1 MQNKD
6 LETFYPTNRQ
16 EWREWLTENHRSKQF
31 IWLVCYKKK
40 TNMPTLSWSEAV
52 EEALCFGWIDSTRN
66 TVNDEKFVQLFSKR
80 KAKSTWSKVNK
91 EKVLLLI
98 EQGLMTQAGHESI
111 EIAKQNGSWII
122 LDEVEALSI
131 PTDLEEAFKANPDS
145 MDYFLSLSK
154 SVKKGILQWIVLA
167 KRTETRA
174 KRINEIVV
182 TLAQKLKP
190 RQF

>member
-16 EWREWLTENHRSKQF
+16 EWRKWLTENHRTKQS

-40 TNMPTLSWSEAV
+40 ANIPTISWSDAV

>member
-16 EWREWLTENHRSKQF
+16 EWREWLAENHRSKQS

-40 TNMPTLSWSEAV
+40 TNIPTLSWSEAV

-98 EQGLMTQAGHESI
+98 EQELMTQAGHESI

-131 PTDLEEAFKANPDS
+131 PPDLDEALKANPDS

-174 KRINEIVV
+174 KRINEIVGM
-182 TLAQKLKP
+182 LAQKLKP

>member
-16 EWREWLTENHRSKQF
+16 EWREWLIENHRLKQS

-80 KAKSTWSKVNK
+80 KANSTWSKVNK

-98 EQGLMTQAGHESI
+98 EKGLMTQAGHESI
-111 EIAKQNGSWII
+111 ELAKQNGSWII

-131 PTDLEEAFKANPDS
+131 PPDLEETLKANPDS

-174 KRINEIVV
+174 KRINEIGGM
-182 TLAQKLKP
+182 LAQKLKP

>member
-16 EWREWLTENHRSKQF
+16 EWREWLIENHRLKQS

-80 KAKSTWSKVNK
+80 KANSTWSKVNK

-98 EQGLMTQAGHESI
+98 EKGLMTQAGHESI
-111 EIAKQNGSWII
+111 ELAKQNGSWII

-131 PTDLEEAFKANPDS
+131 PPDLEEALKANPDS

-174 KRINEIVV
+174 KRINEIVGM
-182 TLAQKLKP
+182 LAQKLKP

>member
-16 EWREWLTENHRSKQF
+16 EWREWLTENHRSKQS
-31 IWLVCYKKK
+31 IWLICYKKK
-40 TNMPTLSWSEAV
+40 ANIPTISWSEAV

-167 KRTETRA
+167 KRSETRA

-182 TLAQKLKP
+182 TLSQKLKP

>member
-16 EWREWLTENHRSKQF
+16 EWREWLIENHRLKQS

-111 EIAKQNGSWII
+111 ELAKQNGSWII

-131 PTDLEEAFKANPDS
+131 PPDLEEALKANPDS

-174 KRINEIVV
+174 KRINEIVGM
-182 TLAQKLKP
+182 LAQKLKP

>member
-16 EWREWLTENHRSKQF
+16 EWREWLTENHRSKQS

-40 TNMPTLSWSEAV
+40 TNIPTLSWSEAV

-98 EQGLMTQAGHESI
+98 EQELMTQAGHESI

-122 LDEVEALSI
+122 LDEVEALNI
-131 PTDLEEAFKANPDS
+131 PTDLENAFKANPAS

-167 KRTETRA
+167 KRAETRA
-174 KRINEIVV
+174 KRINEIVGM
-182 TLAQKLKP
+182 LAQKLKP